1 MTPVSNLGFKR
12 SGEIMIAEHS
22 TLPLREFEA
31 WSQRPPCDIL
41 SGNFEAER
49 SKHFRCGSVQ
59 NRAFDFWRWK
69 GGWLEGKGA
78 VVSEE
83 RKVDI
88 LLKFHTDYEGEQF
101 ISDGDK
107 SYIAARRVD
116 HRRTSFGEFVK
127 SQSLLLQEGLL
138 GGALSTG
145 WTLLNLDHANPKLS
159 YGGLKKVDGRQLM
172 VLHYESKKGNDMNIR
187 LYFDPETY
195 QHVMTVY
202 ELTAAAGLGAL
213 PNRPGAEPTQ
223 SSRQRDIRYT
233 LEERFSNFT
242 TTDGI
247 TLPAHYNIHFIEE
260 LQNGRTGLYEWDM
273 TMNEVQDNLTLDPR
287 NFQIH

>member
-1 MTPVSNLGFKR
+1 LLLALFLSQAGLMRGAGLKPEELVARHLDSLGTPAARAAVKSRVVQGTVRFK
-12 SGEIMIAEHS
+12 
-22 TLPLREFEA
+22 
-31 WSQRPPCDIL
+31 IL
-41 SGNFEAER
+41 VG
-49 SKHFRCGSVQ
+49 G
-59 NRAFDFWRWK
+59 
-69 GGWLEGKGA
+69 GGWLEGQGA

-88 LLKFHTDYEGEQF
+88 LLKFHTDYQGEQF
-101 ISDGDK
+101 ISDGNK
-107 SYIAARRVD
+107 SYIAATRAD

-127 SQSLLLQEGLL
+127 SQSVMLQEGLL

-172 VLHYESKKGNDMNIR
+172 VLHYESTKGNDMNIR

-202 ELTAAAGLGAL
+202 ELTASAGLGAL
-213 PNRPGAEPTQ
+213 SNRPGAEPTQ
-223 SSRQRDIRYT
+223 SSRQKDIRYT
-233 LEERFSNFT
+233 LEERFSNFI

-247 TLPAHYNIHFIEE
+247 TLPTHYNIHFIEE
-260 LQNGRTGLYEWDM
+260 LQSGQTGFYEWDM
-273 TMNEVQDNLTLDPR
+273 SVSDVQDNLTLDPR
-287 NFQIH
+287 NFQVR